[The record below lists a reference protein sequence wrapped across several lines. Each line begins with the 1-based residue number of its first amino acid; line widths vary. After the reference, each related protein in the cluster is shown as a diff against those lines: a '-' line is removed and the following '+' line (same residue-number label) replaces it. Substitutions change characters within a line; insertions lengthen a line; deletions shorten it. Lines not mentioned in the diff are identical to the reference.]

1 MGKITQEQRTRYA
14 EKVKEQRKIIESGL
28 AKEKTLL
35 DLLAHDDNGAAYK
48 RLHLAEEV
56 LDLSSWYLLVNT
68 LSVSMLG
75 IKNEDYL
82 IEGRKVLVRGLK
94 YVEDTTT
101 AYLDCPVS
109 DYEKNLDAI
118 ADMSL
123 EARYRLVR
131 KFGFAIQS
139 YEDAFGENSKYSM
152 SFIELWGKYAAIA
165 KNFIDLR
172 TAVADSD
179 FSSPQRPVV
188 LGYLAV
194 VKDLLQRSADRY
206 REKYELYT
214 NKFEDF
220 KLAITYL
227 QTLRRVH
234 VALGERDDAETLKKK
249 IDVWSA
255 KLDADAKR
263 VEAGPGPRR

>member
-14 EKVKEQRKIIESGL
+14 EKVKEQRRTIEAGL

-56 LDLSSWYLLVNT
+56 LDLSSWFLLVNT
-68 LSVSMLG
+68 LSISMLG

-82 IEGRKVLVRGLK
+82 IEGRKVLVRALK
-94 YVEDTTT
+94 YLEDTTT

-118 ADMSL
+118 ADL
-123 EARYRLVR
+123 GIEARYHLMR

-139 YEDAFGENSKYSM
+139 YEEAFGENSKYSL

-179 FSSPQRPVV
+179 FNSPVRPLV

-194 VKDLLQRSADRY
+194 VKGLFQRSADRY
-206 REKYELYT
+206 REKYELYSH
-214 NKFEDF
+214 KFEDF
-220 KLAITYL
+220 KQAITYL
-227 QTLRRVH
+227 QALRRLH
-234 VALGERDDAETLKKK
+234 VALGEREEAETLKRK
-249 IDVWSA
+249 IDAWSA
-255 KLDADAKR
+255 KLESDSKKAEESR
-263 VEAGPGPRR
+263 QQRR